1 MLISASSYWVGTDAP
16 GLKSYSGDSDV
27 KEDAA
32 FATFEAC
39 EVDLLESDQQKPLG
53 RPILDIR

>member
-1 MLISASSYWVGTDAP
+1 MGTDAP
-16 GLKSYSGDSDV
+16 GLKSYSGDPNV
-27 KEDAA
+27 NEDAA